1 VEELDAHQKSR
12 RPAAGRQRAS
22 VILDDMCLA
31 GSRGSNREEQGVG
44 GEGDGRAGCGR
55 ESSHAGI
62 ANSEKQQAG
71 VPGQAGGWPTESR
84 QAEGRRRWQAGGAGA
99 VRVLAG

>member
-31 GSRGSNREEQGVG
+31 GSRGSNREEQGL
-44 GEGDGRAGCGR
+44 GEPWIRR
-55 ESSHAGI
+55 S
-62 ANSEKQQAG
+62 
-71 VPGQAGGWPTESR
+71 GWWRPAMV
-84 QAEGRRRWQAGGAGA
+84 AEGGASEMVMERNAEEIGRTRA
-99 VRVLAG
+99 R